1 MKKLI
6 VLTAS
11 VSLLTLAA
19 CGDKAEKKQAPAQP
33 PATSEAPATS
43 SAMDTAKDMA
53 TKAVEALKLDT
64 SSLDAF
70 KASLDK
76 MKASL
81 SPDDQSKLMAAL
93 GKLASSA
100 TGMDSSGGGDTSSM
114 MDAAKGM
121 MNGGDMTDTLYQK
134 LGDKLNGMTFDD
146 ILKMAG

>member
-11 VSLLTLAA
+11 VSLLALAA

-70 KASLDK
+70 KASLAK
-76 MKASL
+76 MQASL
-81 SPDDQSKLMAAL
+81 SPDDQSKLTAAL

-100 TGMDSSGGGDTSSM
+100 TSSSGGGDTSSM

-121 MNGGDMTDTLYQK
+121 MSGGDVTSTLYEK
-134 LGDKLNGMTFDD
+134 MGAKLNGLTFND